1 MNYKESGFTFLELIL
16 VVAIM
21 LTITLMSTAF
31 YSRFFAQNAV
41 LVTQDQ
47 LAGQLRKAQIYAM
60 MGKNYTGSN
69 GGWGVNIN
77 SGKIILYQGSSF
89 VSRNSALDE
98 TFFISPNVTITN
110 LGDENFAHF
119 TGTPSATPTVI
130 VSGPTGNKTLTIN
143 SAGVVSK

>member
-77 SGKIILYQGSSF
+77 SGKIILYQGTSF
-89 VSRNSALDE
+89 TSRNSALDE
-98 TFFISPNVTITN
+98 TFFISPNVT
-110 LGDENFAHF
+110 
-119 TGTPSATPTVI
+119 
-130 VSGPTGNKTLTIN
+130 
-143 SAGVVSK
+143 